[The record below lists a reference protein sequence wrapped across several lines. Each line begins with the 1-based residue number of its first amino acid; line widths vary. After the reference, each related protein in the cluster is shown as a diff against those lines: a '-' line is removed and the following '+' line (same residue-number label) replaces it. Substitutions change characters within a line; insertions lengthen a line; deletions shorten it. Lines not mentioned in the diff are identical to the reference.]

1 MVVLLAAA
9 LLAPAQTGFAYGRN
23 GGNIMPFT
31 VTIATT
37 GAVKTIG
44 PAPTHVARISKQQLA
59 NLSRIAFDARFTTLP
74 VVTAC
79 PNTLPDIAARWIR
92 VGGRTIRVHGA
103 CLNGFNRMWT
113 ALNHAAAAG

>member
-1 MVVLLAAA
+1 VLFLLAAA

-37 GAVKTIG
+37 GAVKTSG
-44 PAPTHVARISKQQLA
+44 PAPAHVSRLSKQQLA
-59 NLSRIAFDARFTTLP
+59 NLNRIAYDVRFSTLP

-79 PNTLPDIAARWIR
+79 PNTLPDIAAQWIR
-92 VGGRTIRVHGA
+92 VGGRTIRVHGT
-103 CLNGFNRMWT
+103 CLKGFDRMWT
-113 ALNHAAAAG
+113 ALSHAATTG